1 MKTNIGLEHCAS
13 FINCHTATGGKESY
27 LGEAP
32 PPRWFVT
39 ISRQGGCNAHGVG
52 EKLAGILQAREQPGT
67 PPWTIFDR
75 NLVEKVLADHH
86 LPQRLREFMPED
98 RHSEIAD
105 ILEELF
111 ELHPPTET
119 LLRQTND
126 TVVRL
131 AELGGCIIIGRAANL
146 ITRRL
151 RAGFHIRLIGS
162 LARRAERTV
171 EFDKLDPEA
180 ALARVREQDQARARY
195 VKKYF
200 HADIDA
206 AEHYHLVVNTD
217 HFDAEQAARIISE
230 AMLQLVPRH

>member
-1 MKTNIGLEHCAS
+1 MKTNIGLENCAS

-52 EKLAGILQAREQPGT
+52 EKLAGILQAQEQPGT

-111 ELHPPTET
+111 ELHPPAET
-119 LLRQTND
+119 MLRQTND
-126 TVVRL
+126 TVLRL
-131 AELGGCIIIGRAANL
+131 AELGGCILIGRAANL
-146 ITRRL
+146 VTRRL
-151 RAGFHIRLIGS
+151 RAGFHVRLVGS
-162 LARRAERTV
+162 LARRAERMV
-171 EFDKLDPEA
+171 EYEKLDPEA
-180 ALARVREQDQARARY
+180 GLARVREQDQARARY

-200 HADIDA
+200 HAHIDA
-206 AEHYHLVVNTD
+206 AEHYHLVLNTD
-217 HFDAEQAARIISE
+217 HFDADQSARIIGE
-230 AMLQLVPRH
+230 AMLQLAPRC